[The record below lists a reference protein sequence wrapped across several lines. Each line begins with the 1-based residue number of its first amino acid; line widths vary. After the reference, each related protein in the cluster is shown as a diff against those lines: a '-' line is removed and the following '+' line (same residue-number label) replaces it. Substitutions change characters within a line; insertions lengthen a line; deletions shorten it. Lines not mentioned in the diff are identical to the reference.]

1 MRIYTRARA
10 RIYIHTNRQDM
21 NRDSYSQKK
30 SKNAQSQKKAI
41 DILINRTI
49 LHLSTATNTAAG
61 TYSTTATRKGN
72 IAMSNK
78 VKSQLRVYANAAVE
92 AFKAEETITRNATL
106 HTIATC
112 VNLLTYIYVS
122 NGYESKDS
130 IIKSNSQELNE
141 NRARKALAESI
152 FGKEKS
158 QLQNSAGRVIYNK
171 LKAAIIVFNENRSK
185 LINGLTSVNINST
198 NPAELLTKA
207 ESIVN
212 SYESLAKILA
222 KAKGAKA
229 ASISS
234 VKVTTDSD
242 SDSDSN
248 PESNKTE
255 YERIQTAF
263 TQILNRLGKVQKS
276 DITPD
281 FIKMIESNIGNLD
294 KALDRINTLKKF
306 SYKTA
311 A

>member
-1 MRIYTRARA
+1 
-10 RIYIHTNRQDM
+10 
-21 NRDSYSQKK
+21 
-30 SKNAQSQKKAI
+30 
-41 DILINRTI
+41 
-49 LHLSTATNTAAG
+49 
-61 TYSTTATRKGN
+61 
-72 IAMSNK
+72 MSNK
-78 VKSQLRVYANAAVE
+78 VKSQLRVYANAAAE
-92 AFKAEETITRNATL
+92 AFKAEEVVARNAAL
-106 HTIATC
+106 HTVATC
-112 VNLLTYIYVS
+112 VNLLTYIYIS

-130 IIKSNSQELNE
+130 IIKNNSQDLNE

-171 LKAAIIVFNENRSK
+171 LKASIIVFNENRSK
-185 LINGLTSVNINST
+185 LINGLTSVNINSA
-198 NPAELLTKA
+198 NPSELLTKA

-212 SYESLAKILA
+212 NYESLAKILA
-222 KAKGAKA
+222 KAKNAKA
-229 ASISS
+229 ANISS
-234 VKVTTDSD
+234 VKVTADSD
-242 SDSDSN
+242 SDSIS
-248 PESNKTE
+248 ESNKTE

-281 FIKMIESNIGNLD
+281 LIKMIESNIRNLD

>member
-1 MRIYTRARA
+1 
-10 RIYIHTNRQDM
+10 M
-21 NRDSYSQKK
+21 NRFISKKNQKK
-30 SKNAQSQKKAI
+30 SQSQKKAI
-41 DILINRTI
+41 DILILAAT
-49 LHLSTATNTAAG
+49 LPLSATNAAADIYHQPQIG
-61 TYSTTATRKGN
+61 VIT
-72 IAMSNK
+72 MSNK
-78 VKSQLRVYANAAVE
+78 VKSQLRVYANAAAE
-92 AFKAEETITRNATL
+92 AFKAEEIVARNATL
-106 HTIATC
+106 HTVATC

-141 NRARKALAESI
+141 NKARKALAESI

-171 LKAAIIVFNENRSK
+171 LKAAIIVFSENRSK
-185 LINGLTSVNINST
+185 LINGLSAININSA
-198 NPAELLTKA
+198 NPSELLAKT

-212 SYESLAKILA
+212 NYESLAKILA
-222 KAKGAKA
+222 KAKNTKA
-229 ASISS
+229 ANISNI
-234 VKVTTDSD
+234 KVTADSGSD
-242 SDSDSN
+242 SDST

-255 YERIQTAF
+255 YERIQMAF
-263 TQILNRLGKVQKS
+263 TQILNRLRKVQKA

>member
-1 MRIYTRARA
+1 
-10 RIYIHTNRQDM
+10 
-21 NRDSYSQKK
+21 
-30 SKNAQSQKKAI
+30 
-41 DILINRTI
+41 
-49 LHLSTATNTAAG
+49 
-61 TYSTTATRKGN
+61 
-72 IAMSNK
+72 MSNK
-78 VKSQLRVYANAAVE
+78 VKSQLRVYANAAAE
-92 AFKAEETITRNATL
+92 AFKAEEAVARNAAL
-106 HTIATC
+106 HTVAAC

-141 NRARKALAESI
+141 NKARKALSESI

-171 LKAAIIVFNENRSK
+171 LKAAIIVFSENRSK
-185 LINGLTSVNINST
+185 LINGLSANNINSA
-198 NPAELLTKA
+198 NPSELLAKA

-222 KAKGAKA
+222 KTKSAKA
-229 ASISS
+229 AGISS
-234 VKVTTDSD
+234 IKVTANSDSD
-242 SDSDSN
+242 SDSDSS

-255 YERIQTAF
+255 YERIQMAF
-263 TQILNRLGKVQKS
+263 TQILNRLGKVQKA

>member
-1 MRIYTRARA
+1 
-10 RIYIHTNRQDM
+10 
-21 NRDSYSQKK
+21 
-30 SKNAQSQKKAI
+30 
-41 DILINRTI
+41 
-49 LHLSTATNTAAG
+49 
-61 TYSTTATRKGN
+61 
-72 IAMSNK
+72 MSNK
-78 VKSQLRVYANAAVE
+78 VKSQLRVYANAAAE

-106 HTIATC
+106 HTIANC
-112 VNLLTYIYVS
+112 VNLLTYLYVS

-141 NRARKALAESI
+141 TKARKTLAELI

-171 LKAAIIVFNENRSK
+171 LKAAIIVFNENRGK

-222 KAKGAKA
+222 KAKSAKA
-229 ASISS
+229 ANISS
-234 VKVTTDSD
+234 VKVTADSDSD

>member
-1 MRIYTRARA
+1 
-10 RIYIHTNRQDM
+10 M

-30 SKNAQSQKKAI
+30 SKNAQSQKKTI
-41 DILINRTI
+41 DILINQTI
-49 LHLSTATNTAAG
+49 LPLSAATNTAVDVYHQPQIG
-61 TYSTTATRKGN
+61 VIT
-72 IAMSNK
+72 MSNK
-78 VKSQLRVYANAAVE
+78 VKSQLRVYANAAAE
-92 AFKAEETITRNATL
+92 AFKAEEVVTRNAAL
-106 HTIATC
+106 HTVAAC
-112 VNLLTYIYVS
+112 VNLLTYIYIS

-141 NRARKALAESI
+141 NKARKALTESI

-171 LKAAIIVFNENRSK
+171 LKAAIIVFNENRSN
-185 LINGLTSVNINST
+185 LTNGLTAVNINST
-198 NPAELLTKA
+198 NPSELLAKA
-207 ESIVN
+207 EFIVN
-212 SYESLAKILA
+212 NYESLAKILN
-222 KAKGAKA
+222 KAKSAKA
-229 ASISS
+229 AGINKI
-234 VKVTTDSD
+234 KVTTDSD
-242 SDSDSN
+242 SDSDST

-255 YERIQTAF
+255 YERIQMAF
-263 TQILNRLGKVQKS
+263 TQILNRLGKVQKA